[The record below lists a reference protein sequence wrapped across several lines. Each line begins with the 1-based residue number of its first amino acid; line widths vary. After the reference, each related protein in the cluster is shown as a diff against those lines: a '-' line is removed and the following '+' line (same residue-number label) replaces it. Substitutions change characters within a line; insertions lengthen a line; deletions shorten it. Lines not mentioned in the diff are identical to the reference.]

1 MAWILGTLRLTSIP
15 DTETDFLCH
24 QIGNFLSDVK
34 KVKQVGIQKVIEAG
48 RESIPEPLARGA
60 EPHSV
65 NAPHPYGSVDQS
77 QPRERWSEGH
87 TR

>member
-1 MAWILGTLRLTSIP
+1 MAWIFGTLRLTSIP

-48 RESIPEPLARGA
+48 RKSGIL
-60 EPHSV
+60 V
-65 NAPHPYGSVDQS
+65 
-77 QPRERWSEGH
+77 
-87 TR
+87 